1 MSQSTAILRHLA
13 RQHGLGGK
21 SDAEMRR
28 IDLVLD
34 QSTDFKMGFAR
45 MCYDPE
51 FVSLQLRSPAL
62 DVCNY

>member
-13 RQHGLGGK
+13 RQHGLCGK

-51 FVSLQLRSPAL
+51 FVSLKLQRLAGN
-62 DVCNY
+62 VCN